1 MKFNLQS
8 TQMLKD
14 GIEKKSIKKGQKT
27 QVNRVNLQNPQFE
40 SWDHDNL
47 IKIKLKQII
56 KFIPQWTQTFK
67 DKIERKN
74 TLHKRIKKLE
84 LELTCKIYD

>member
-1 MKFNLQS
+1 
-8 TQMLKD
+8 
-14 GIEKKSIKKGQKT
+14 
-27 QVNRVNLQNPQFE
+27 
-40 SWDHDNL
+40 
-47 IKIKLKQII
+47 LKQII